1 MKIKKLH
8 IKNFKSLVDLEI
20 VDPNPFTVFVG
31 ANGVGKSNI
40 FEALEFVKANVVYSD
55 ISTRVDPERQKK
67 DYVLDVAT
75 DIIDLIEIDFGRR
88 DNYLNFVTNS
98 ASFRYD
104 CLYEGTVST
113 LEIDYDKNPTYYFAN
128 MPVNPITNDLSVY
141 KQSYDNF
148 SRIFIGKKNLDRL
161 REFRSRRLSD
171 RLFTSGGNLE
181 KVLKRLLSD
190 ENKREVIVEY
200 LQLFI
205 PEFEDIE
212 IRTDNIGGTDTLLIY
227 EKGADKPF
235 NKNLIS
241 DGTHNILCLLTAI
254 YQSDEP
260 QFLCIEEPENGLNP
274 FVVKELVNLF
284 RTACEE
290 KGHYIWLNTH
300 SQTLVEMLTPNE
312 IILVDKVDGGT
323 TIKQIKGLN
332 LHGIPTDEA
341 WFSGAL
347 GGGTP
352 W

>member
-1 MKIKKLH
+1 MKIKSLH

-40 FEALEFVKANVVYSD
+40 FEALEFVSYSENTSLHDLFGGLDAIQTFGLQSEPNIVLNALNLTFSIEYAD
-55 ISTRVDPERQKK
+55 IFDLFLTTVDSPEDAKIDVQDEKLSFKRFRIREKNSQLFTEEVLKK
-67 DYVLDVAT
+67 
-75 DIIDLIEIDFGRR
+75 I
-88 DNYLNFVTNS
+88 
-98 ASFRYD
+98 
-104 CLYEGTVST
+104 
-113 LEIDYDKNPTYYFAN
+113 
-128 MPVNPITNDLSVY
+128 
-141 KQSYDNF
+141 
-148 SRIFIGKKNLDRL
+148 SRIFIGKVDYLKLKLNSDQKLNLAC
-161 REFRSRRLSD
+161 S
-171 RLFTSGGNLE
+171 NLE
-181 KVLKRLLSD
+181 KVLKRLLKD
-190 ENKREVIVEY
+190 ENKREEIIEY
-200 LQLFI
+200 FQLFI
-205 PEFEDIE
+205 PEFENIE
-212 IRTDNIGGTDTLLIY
+212 IHSDNIGGTDSLLIY
-227 EKGADKPF
+227 EKGSKKPF

-241 DGTHNILCLLTAI
+241 DGTYNLICLLTAI

-300 SQTLVEMLTPNE
+300 SQSLVEMLTPEE
-312 IILVDKVDGGT
+312 IILVDKVNGET
-323 TIKQIKGLN
+323 RVKQISGLN